1 MDIHLNTNTAALGA
15 VPFPPVDS
23 IDGASRAGRVDGTTD
38 SVRLTAAAA
47 TAAHVA
53 SVRGAIPDDLE
64 RPADVDVAA
73 INSLCAKLESG
84 DGLKLT
90 DAEQQEIVQGVSK
103 QVADATAGLDAST
116 GSTQVMF
123 DLYKLMALL
132 VEVAQEQR
140 DAARELRSAASAQI
154 QNAVLAQARQQRSA
168 ALTGM
173 IAGAICCAIQVGF
186 SAGSLVKTA
195 KAFNTQLSA
204 MGESGVT
211 SARQNLSTL
220 ENAGTSD
227 SAQKQL
233 QKVENAVGDDVVND
247 VKQGF
252 GEAVRPNRA
261 DQGGDGIELE
271 NLNPDGVVNEVAPE
285 NANAKTLNAK
295 RAFEAAREHPDG
307 AELTNEQIEQ
317 INTARTN
324 LRTAIKADLQ
334 RFEDAAVTAK
344 NQLANAD
351 PGADLADL
359 KKNVTVAEKRLT
371 YARAYAANELAKD
384 GVTLPAEHM
393 QDIKDAAARV
403 TAAQESLAQNP
414 AYMKASY
421 AFQRGEAYNGLTT
434 TIGTCVQNVIQ
445 NVTQLQQAKAT
456 EQGALQQ
463 QSQENLDQ
471 MKDFFAAAGDLMNQV
486 IQLMNAVGSAEAQ
499 SMRDA
504 IQA

>member
-90 DAEQQEIVQGVSK
+90 DAEQQKIVQDVSK

-252 GEAVRPNRA
+252 SNSTEKATAFSGARNPRPMPAAGQQAQEANPPPA
-261 DQGGDGIELE
+261 DAQVAGDRV
-271 NLNPDGVVNEVAPE
+271 D
-285 NANAKTLNAK
+285 
-295 RAFEAAREHPDG
+295 AARTE
-307 AELTNEQIEQ
+307 
-317 INTARTN
+317 

-351 PGADLADL
+351 PGVDLADL

>member
-1 MDIHLNTNTAALGA
+1 MDIHLNTNAAALGA
-15 VPFPPVDS
+15 VPFPPSDS
-23 IDGASRAGRVDGTTD
+23 IDGAGRAARVDGTTD
-38 SVRLTAAAA
+38 AVRLTAAAS

-53 SVRGAIPDDLE
+53 SIRSAIPDDLE
-64 RPADVDVAA
+64 RPAEVDTTA
-73 INSLCAKLESG
+73 INSLCAKLASD

-90 DAEQQEIVQGVSK
+90 DAEQQKIVQDVSK
-103 QVADATAGLDAST
+103 QVTAATADVDAST

-123 DLYKLMALL
+123 DLYKLMVLL

-140 DAARELRSAASAQI
+140 DAARELRSAASAQV
-154 QNAVLAQARQQRSA
+154 QNAVLAQAEQQRSA

-195 KAFNTQLSA
+195 KAFNTQLST

-220 ENAGTSD
+220 ENAGTPEA
-227 SAQKQL
+227 AQKQL
-233 QKVENAVGDDVVND
+233 AKVEHEVGADIARE

-252 GEAVRPNRA
+252 GDVGEVELQNRNDAALTEA
-261 DQGGDGIELE
+261 
-271 NLNPDGVVNEVAPE
+271 
-285 NANAKTLNAK
+285 
-295 RAFEAAREHPDG
+295 
-307 AELTNEQIEQ
+307 QIEQ
-317 INTARTN
+317 INTARTE
-324 LRTAIKADLQ
+324 LRAAIKTDLQ
-334 RFEDAAVTAK
+334 GFEDAVVDAK
-344 NQLANAD
+344 NRLANAA
-351 PGADLADL
+351 PGTDLADL
-359 KKNVTVAEKRLT
+359 KKNVTVAEKKLT

-393 QDIKDAAARV
+393 QDIKDATARV
-403 TAAQESLAQNP
+403 TAAQELLAQDP
-414 AYMKASY
+414 AYMKANY
-421 AFQRGEAYNGLTT
+421 AFQRGEAYNGLTS
-434 TIGTCVQNVIQ
+434 TIGACVQNVIQ
-445 NVTQLQQAKAT
+445 NATQLQQAKAT
-456 EQGALQQ
+456 EKGAVQQ
-463 QSQENLDQ
+463 QAQENLDQ

>member
-1 MDIHLNTNTAALGA
+1 MDIHLNTNTAALGV
-15 VPFPPVDS
+15 VPFPPADS
-23 IDGASRAGRVDGTTD
+23 IDGAGRADRVDGTMD
-38 SVRLTAAAA
+38 SVRLTAAASA
-47 TAAHVA
+47 AAHVA
-53 SVRGAIPDDLE
+53 SVRSAIPDDLE

-90 DAEQQEIVQGVSK
+90 DAEQQKIVQDVSK

-140 DAARELRSAASAQI
+140 DAARELRSAANMQI

-220 ENAGTSD
+220 ENAGTSEA
-227 SAQKQL
+227 AQKQL
-233 QKVENAVGDDVVND
+233 QKVEHAVGDDVARE

-252 GEAVRPNRA
+252 GDVGECELRNINEAV
-261 DQGGDGIELE
+261 
-271 NLNPDGVVNEVAPE
+271 PE
-285 NANAKTLNAK
+285 NAGAKTANAK
-295 RAFEAAREHPDG
+295 RAFANAQELPND
-307 AELTNEQIEQ
+307 AELTDAKVKQ
-317 INTARTN
+317 INTARTE
-324 LRTAIKADLQ
+324 LRAAIKADLQ
-334 RFEDAAVTAK
+334 GFEDAAVDARSR
-344 NQLANAD
+344 LANAGPTD
-351 PGADLADL
+351 NLADL
-359 KKNVTVAEKRLT
+359 KKNVTTADAKLA

-414 AYMKASY
+414 AYMKATY

-445 NVTQLQQAKAT
+445 NATQLQQAKAT